1 MTKRTLRGTYLKK
14 VRTSGFRSRMQTK
27 TGRRILNAR
36 RRKGRNKLT
45 VQLVVKMIKLRLKKY
60 GRKGQPCYRI
70 VAMDSRTKRDG
81 ASIEEL
87 GFYNPMT
94 DETHLKFERIKA
106 RLKDGA
112 QPTETVHNIFVK
124 AKIFD

>member
-1 MTKRTLRGTYLKK
+1 MTKRTLRGTNLKR
-14 VRTSGFRSRMQTK
+14 VRTSGFRSRMASK
-27 TGRRILNAR
+27 TGRRIINS
-36 RRKGRNKLT
+36 RRKKGRIKLT
-45 VQLVVKMIKLRLKKY
+45 VQISHMIKLRLKKY

-94 DETHLKFERIKA
+94 DETHLKFQRIKA
-106 RLKDGA
+106 RLEQGA
-112 QPTETVHNIFVK
+112 KPTETVYNILVK
-124 AKIFD
+124 AKIFQ